1 MSELKRVH
9 EQAAF
14 FGIRTARRT
23 TLTAFVTLEV
33 RDDVG
38 AVRQQ
43 AAVAA
48 LQGLAAGLRVAFLDN
63 QAEPASG
70 LHLQTEQLE
79 LRS

>member
-33 RDDVG
+33 RDDMG
-38 AVRQQ
+38 AVHQQ
-43 AAVAA
+43 VALDA
-48 LQGLAAGLRVAFLDN
+48 LQAPAEVAQDLMLRDQVEA
-63 QAEPASG
+63 
-70 LHLQTEQLE
+70 TEA
-79 LRS
+79 